1 MSYKEFAAVQNTVQD
16 SAAKKNTSGTSEV
29 TPAAN
34 QSPVQPEKNPV
45 EVKPATKS

>member
-16 SAAKKNTSGTSEV
+16 TAAKKNTYGKSEV

-34 QSPVQPEKNPV
+34 QSTVQPEKKSV
-45 EVKPATKS
+45 EVKPAPKS